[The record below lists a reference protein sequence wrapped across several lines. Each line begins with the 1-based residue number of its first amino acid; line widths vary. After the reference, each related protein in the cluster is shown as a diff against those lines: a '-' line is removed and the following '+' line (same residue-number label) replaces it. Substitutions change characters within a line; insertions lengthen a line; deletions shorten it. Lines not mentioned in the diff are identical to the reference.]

1 MLLPPF
7 DPALMID
14 PLTDE
19 EIGLV
24 PGATDNGVENIDPVI
39 FSVVY
44 ARLEGI
50 LSEMTETIL
59 TTARNPILYG
69 AKDFT
74 CTVMSPRA
82 EVLSMHDCLPIHVGT
97 MDPALRFVIRAF
109 GADVHEGDV
118 FVNNAPFAGN
128 AHVGDWTMFAPIFH
142 AGVLVAWAANKCH
155 LIDLGAHIPGS
166 VDHHAK
172 DVYEEAM
179 HFPGVRLCRDH
190 EPIADLVRFLGHN
203 IRFPQHWHGDFLA
216 QLGSLWTAETR
227 VKGLCDR
234 FGTDIVKGCFTEALR
249 YGERRMV
256 EVISRLPAADVEV
269 SMIGEV
275 IEGFFPDGIPLKL
288 RLKILPEEGRI
299 EFDYTDMPDQ
309 QAFGYNLSF
318 ATARCS
324 ALQGTLPVLDSDI
337 PNNDGALKRITVK
350 LREGALAGIPRWPIG
365 TSVATVALC
374 DEVTNLVLKAW
385 AEVLPAQAMAG
396 MGEYCAANYIG
407 SGRSAAGEDY
417 AHVFYLAAS
426 GGGATINHDG
436 LPHMFGACIMGNMGY
451 ESIELVELA
460 RPLIVWETTAISDS
474 GGAGEHRGAVGIR
487 QRIQPRAHT
496 MNIHYGGSGH
506 TCAAFGMDGAN
517 AGAVATH
524 WIEDAQSGRTLEAL
538 KNAGNTDVLDT
549 HIWVAD
555 TGGGGGCGDP
565 LARDPQ
571 AVLDD
576 VIDGFVSRDGAL
588 ADYGVVLQQG
598 KLDFEIDVAATA
610 ALRGQQSADR

>member
-1 MLLPPF
+1 MLLPPY

-14 PLTDE
+14 PLTDD
-19 EIGLV
+19 EIAVV
-24 PGATDNGVENIDPVI
+24 PGATDRGVESIDPIV

-109 GADVHEGDV
+109 GEDIYEGDV

-142 AGVLVAWAANKCH
+142 DGVLVAWAANKCH

-166 VDHHAK
+166 VDQDAK

-179 HFPGVRLCRDH
+179 HFPGVRLCRAH
-190 EPIADLVRFLGHN
+190 EPIADLVRFMGHN

-227 VKGLCDR
+227 VKGLCER
-234 FGTDIVKGCFTEALR
+234 FGTDVVKGCFSEALR

-256 EVISRLPAADVEV
+256 EVISRLPAVEV
-269 SMIGEV
+269 EVGMTGEV

-288 RLKILPEEGRI
+288 RLKVLPDEGRI

-309 QAFGYNLSF
+309 QAFGYNLSY

-324 ALQGTLPVLDSDI
+324 ALQGTLPILDSDI

-385 AEVLPAQAMAG
+385 AQVLPQQAMAG

-407 SGRSAAGEDY
+407 SGRSEAGEDY

-426 GGGATINHDG
+426 GGGATIDHDG

-460 RPLIVWETTAISDS
+460 RPLLVWEITAITDS
-474 GGAGEHRGAVGIR
+474 GGAGRFRGAVGIR

-496 MNIHYGGSGH
+496 MHIQYGGSGH
-506 TCAAFGMDGAN
+506 TCAAFGMGGA
-517 AGAVATH
+517 APGALATH
-524 WIEDAQSGRTLEAL
+524 WIEDAQSGATLEML
-538 KNAGNTDVLDT
+538 KNAGNTDVLAT

-555 TGGGGGCGDP
+555 TGGGGGCGDGFE
-565 LARDPQ
+565 RDPQ

-576 VIDGFVSRDGAL
+576 VIDSFVSLEGAREC
-588 ADYGVVLQQG
+588 YGVVVRHSG
-598 KLDFEIDVAATA
+598 RDFAIDADATS
-610 ALRGQQSADR
+610 ALRDASR